1 MKRVVLAIKNTL
13 VLEAVANALVR
24 SGFFVEKSSSQNIE
38 QIIALTNGLLANFL
52 IMDVTRIGD
61 GAFDMRIATIKKVKQ
76 QNHEIKTILLC
87 DNVSDENNAYKVK
100 RAKEDGI
107 IDVFFYESVPSDYLV
122 DVIDAL

>member
-61 GAFDMRIATIKKVKQ
+61 GAFDMRIATIKEAKQ
-76 QNHEIKTILLC
+76 QNPEIKTILLC

-100 RAKEDGI
+100 RAKEEGI
-107 IDVFFYESVPSDYLV
+107 IDVFFYESVPSDYLA